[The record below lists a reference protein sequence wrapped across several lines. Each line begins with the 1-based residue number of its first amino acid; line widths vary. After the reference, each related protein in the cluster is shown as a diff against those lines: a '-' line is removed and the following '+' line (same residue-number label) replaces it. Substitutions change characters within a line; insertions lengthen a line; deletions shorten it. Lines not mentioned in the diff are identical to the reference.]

1 MSKGRRA
8 LLILGGLAVLFI
20 CFVVPTLWLVKSY
33 GAWYLYWQYVERIGS
48 LTGTNQYLVTAAGLL
63 LFVPFWFATRMAL
76 SLTSRRRR
84 YVGAGLLL
92 VFAVTYNV
100 GLFLAT
106 RDTLFDPTGR
116 GHQWYAMTPGG
127 VRFSDRPG
135 VDSTYG
141 IAFKIV
147 TPEVA
152 RTLVLL
158 REGKFKPAD
167 PEHLIFFNPMT
178 GEPQAWFYRYPDA
191 VIEFYDHAGHHP
203 ITGVVLE
210 PVTEQVVL
218 EWRTSRTAG
227 PGERPGGGSSG
238 RDPGGLETQPRIA
251 VGLIRSGSTGGEEKR
266 DIAAF
271 TDSIISR
278 LVQTKRFRVM
288 DRQEVEQVL
297 TAQPAAGLEEG
308 RELKNAMGGLR
319 ADYLFLGSV
328 SVFTVETQI
337 SKVPQSTRTFTQR
350 TGRIEGHFKVIEAA
364 SGGIRES
371 RKVAVRMN
379 LDEASGGAPTITGLA
394 DAFAAE
400 TVKVLIDAI
409 YPIKVVAIGPDGTAY
424 VNRGSDGGLREGDRF
439 RAYRP
444 GKAIIDRDS
453 GARMGAEEVEVGDV
467 IIQHVED
474 ARSKAKASQSALAA
488 GDLLRREDGRA
499 SRGEDEAA
507 VGSGK
512 TGAGSRQTGTLLA
525 PKQAGKARLAVGT
538 FRVASGGRTDGAS
551 TQLSMVTNELI
562 AKLANTNRFQVME
575 RQEVDQVLDE
585 KAFRAASAGTD
596 VRRALQRLKG
606 ADYLIYGEIS
616 NFYVETRQ
624 RAAAPYLNEVA
635 VERMGVGEGTV
646 RIVDVATG
654 AVVAADVVRVKEAI
668 GDTPD
673 GPASLGKLTDRFTT
687 DAVSRILG
695 RVFLTTV
702 IAVQPDGTVYVSR
715 GSDGNTQVR
724 TVFDVMRPGKDVID
738 PHTGASFGR
747 AESRVGSVEVVAVEA
762 SRSRA
767 RVLDGQTPVVGDIL
781 RSGAQT
787 PPTGQPKVMRPA
799 F

>member
-20 CFVVPTLWLVKSY
+20 CFVVPTLWLAKSY
-33 GAWYLYWQYVERIGS
+33 AIWLVYWQQVDRMAS
-48 LTGTNQYLVTAAGLL
+48 LTGINQYLVTAAALL
-63 LFVPFWFATRMAL
+63 LFVPFWFATRMTL
-76 SLTSRRRR
+76 SLRSRRRR
-84 YVGAGLLL
+84 YVGAALLL
-92 VFAVTYNV
+92 VFAVFYNI
-100 GLFLAT
+100 GLYVIT
-106 RDTLFDPTGR
+106 RDTNFDPDGR
-116 GHQWYAMTPGG
+116 AHRWYAWTPAGMW
-127 VRFSDRPG
+127 FADREG
-135 VDSTYG
+135 VDPTYG
-141 IAFKIV
+141 IRLRPV
-147 TPEVA
+147 TPAIAGALEE
-152 RTLVLL
+152 L
-158 REGKFKPAD
+158 RRKGGLRPAD
-167 PEHLIFFNPMT
+167 PTRLIFFDPMT
-178 GEPQAWFYRYPDA
+178 GEARVWFYRYPEGD
-191 VIEFYDHAGHHP
+191 VEFYEHQGHHP

-210 PVTEQVVL
+210 PVTQQVVL
-218 EWRTSRTAG
+218 EWRSSRTAG
-227 PGERPGGGSSG
+227 PRDGLPPGDSG
-238 RDPGGLETQPRIA
+238 TQPSIA

-266 DIAAF
+266 NIAAF

-278 LVQTKRFRVM
+278 LVQTKRFRVL
-288 DRQEVEQVL
+288 DRHEVEEVL
-297 TAQPAAGLEEG
+297 TAQPAGLLEEG
-308 RELKNAMGGLR
+308 RELRNAMGSLR
-319 ADYLFLGSV
+319 ADYLLVGSV
-328 SVFTVETQI
+328 SVFTVETQT
-337 SKVPQSTRTFTQR
+337 SKLPQSTRTFTQR
-350 TGRIEGHFKVIEAA
+350 TGRVEGHFKVVEAA

-379 LDEASGGAPTITGLA
+379 LDEAGGGAPTITGLA
-394 DAFAAE
+394 DAFATE

-409 YPIKVVAIGPDGTAY
+409 YPIKVVAIGSDGTAY

-444 GKAIIDRDS
+444 GRGIIDRDS

-467 IIQHVED
+467 VIQQVED

-488 GDLLRREDGRA
+488 GDLLRREGGRA
-499 SRGEDEAA
+499 SRGEDQAA
-507 VGSGK
+507 VGSGR
-512 TGAGSRQTGTLLA
+512 TGAGSRQTGALLA
-525 PKQAGKARLAVGT
+525 PTQTGKARLAVGT

-585 KAFRAASAGTD
+585 KAFRAASSGTD

-646 RIVDVATG
+646 RIVEVATG
-654 AVVAADVVRVKEAI
+654 AVMAADVVRVKEAI
-668 GDTPD
+668 GDAPD

-702 IAVQPDGTVYVSR
+702 IAVQPDGTIYVSR

-767 RVLDGQTPVVGDIL
+767 RLLDGQTPVVGDIL

-787 PPTGQPKVMRPA
+787 PPMGQPKVMRPA